1 MVIDI
6 NKSSMFQEIKEKEE
20 EKYSFYKLYD
30 LVHIILSLMDIFE
43 EEKYHS
49 VGKLGLG
56 NAIIEAYQPMDKTK
70 RIVIDKWLIDY
81 MDLKLDHT
89 HDEDLMYGFG
99 PNDSRFA

>member
-20 EKYSFYKLYD
+20 
-30 LVHIILSLMDIFE
+30 
-43 EEKYHS
+43 KYHS

-56 NAIIEAYQPMDKTK
+56 NVIIEAYQPTDKTK
-70 RIVIDKWLIDY
+70 RIVIDKWLMDY

-99 PNDSRFA
+99 PNGSRFA

>member
-6 NKSSMFQEIKEKEE
+6 NKSSMFQKIKEKEE

-30 LVHIILSLMDIFE
+30 LVHIILSLMDMFE

-70 RIVIDKWLIDY
+70 RIVIDK
-81 MDLKLDHT
+81 
-89 HDEDLMYGFG
+89 
-99 PNDSRFA
+99 